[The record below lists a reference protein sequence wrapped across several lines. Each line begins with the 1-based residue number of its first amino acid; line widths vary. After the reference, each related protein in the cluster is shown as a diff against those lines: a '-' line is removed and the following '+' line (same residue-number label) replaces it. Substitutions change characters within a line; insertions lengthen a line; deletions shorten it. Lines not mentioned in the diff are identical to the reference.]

1 MSKYMTDSLN
11 ELKKAM
17 NMTNTVINNAQN
29 SINLGLNSLMKNV
42 EKDQLDQIQTHVKS
56 VKDLLKRAK
65 KGEDVKKQ
73 VEQMSQIFKNGRNDK
88 Q

>member
-42 EKDQLDQIQTHVKS
+42 EKEQLDQIQTHVKS

>member
-42 EKDQLDQIQTHVKS
+42 EKEQLDQIQSHVKS

>member
-1 MSKYMTDSLN
+1 MSKHLTDSLN
-11 ELKKAM
+11 ELKNAM

-42 EKDQLDQIQTHVKS
+42 DKDQLDEVQSHVKTI
-56 VKDLLKRAK
+56 KDLLKKAK

-73 VEQMSQIFKNGRNDK
+73 AEQMSQIFKNGSYNK
-88 Q
+88 

>member
-42 EKDQLDQIQTHVKS
+42 EKEQLDQIQTHVKS

-88 Q
+88 

>member
-1 MSKYMTDSLN
+1 MSKYMTDSLD

-17 NMTNTVINNAQN
+17 NLTNTVINNAQN

-42 EKDQLDQIQTHVKS
+42 DNEQLDQIQSHIKS

-73 VEQMSQIFKNGRNDK
+73 AEQMSQIFKNGRNGK
-88 Q
+88 

>member
-1 MSKYMTDSLN
+1 MSKHVTDSLN

-42 EKDQLDQIQTHVKS
+42 EKEQLDQIQSHVKS

-73 VEQMSQIFKNGRNDK
+73 VEQMSQIFKNGRNNK
-88 Q
+88 

>member
-1 MSKYMTDSLN
+1 MSKHVTDSLN

-42 EKDQLDQIQTHVKS
+42 EKEQLDQIQTHIKS
-56 VKDLLKRAK
+56 VNDLLKRAK

-73 VEQMSQIFKNGRNDK
+73 AEQMSQIFKNGRNNK
-88 Q
+88 

>member
-1 MSKYMTDSLN
+1 MSKHVTDSLN

-42 EKDQLDQIQTHVKS
+42 EKEQLDQIQSHVKS

-73 VEQMSQIFKNGRNDK
+73 AEQMSQIFKNGRNNK
-88 Q
+88 

>member
-42 EKDQLDQIQTHVKS
+42 EKEQLDQIQTHVKY

-88 Q
+88 

>member
-1 MSKYMTDSLN
+1 MSKYMTDSLT

-42 EKDQLDQIQTHVKS
+42 EKEQLDQIQTHVKS

>member
-1 MSKYMTDSLN
+1 MSKYMTDSLD

-42 EKDQLDQIQTHVKS
+42 DNEQLDQIQSHIKS

-73 VEQMSQIFKNGRNDK
+73 AEQMSQIFKNGRNSK
-88 Q
+88 